1 MCPAVAGCPVVMGCP
16 AVDKCPVVMGCLA
29 VNGYPAVMGCPVVM
43 GYCVVA
49 GCPVVIGCPGP
60 EAQYS
65 YSDWPAKK
73 ERILK
78 KGIRILRD
86 QYNGWTSAKICSFA
100 PSGRSF

>member
-16 AVDKCPVVMGCLA
+16 AVARCPGCLA
-29 VNGYPAVMGCPVVM
+29 VDGYPVVM
-43 GYCVVA
+43 VAA

-73 ERILK
+73 KR
-78 KGIRILRD
+78 
-86 QYNGWTSAKICSFA
+86 T
-100 PSGRSF
+100 RSLLGDHMEW